1 MAPGKTPQ
9 KQISIVVIDGYTLN
23 PGDLDWSPL
32 TRLGACA
39 LYDRTEAD
47 QVIQRAAEADIIITN
62 KVMFS
67 RPHFEQLPKL
77 RYLGVTATGYDIVD
91 VEAAKAFNIVV
102 TNVPAYSTT
111 SVAQLTF
118 ALLLEITHQVG
129 AHSAGV
135 RQGKWSQSKDFAYWD
150 YPLIELHERT
160 LGIIGFGRIGR
171 AVAKIA
177 MALGM
182 NVLVYDA
189 NPPASTQ
196 EVIVCSTV
204 EEIFAQSDVVTLHCP
219 LTPQTHQLVNAAR
232 LALMRPHAI
241 LLNTSR
247 GPLVDEEALARALHS
262 GKIAAAGLD
271 VLSQEPPPVD
281 HPLLTAPNCLITPHI
296 AWATRA
302 ARQRLLEIAAD
313 NIAAFLAGQP
323 RNVVQ
328 I

>member
-1 MAPGKTPQ
+1 MTPGKTRQ
-9 KQISIVVIDGYTLN
+9 KQKSIVVIDGYTLN

-32 TRLGACA
+32 TRLGACTV
-39 LYDRTEAD
+39 YDRTEAD
-47 QVIQRAAEADIIITN
+47 QVIARAAEADIIITN

-67 RPHFEQLPKL
+67 RAHFEQLPGL

-91 VEAAKAFNIVV
+91 VEAAKKFNIVV
-102 TNVPAYSTT
+102 TNVPAYSTL
-111 SVAQLTF
+111 SVAQLTM

-129 AHSAGV
+129 AHSTGV
-135 RQGKWSQSKDFAYWD
+135 RQGKWSHVKDFCYWE
-150 YPLIELHERT
+150 YPLIELQDRT

-189 NPPASTQ
+189 NPPANTRD
-196 EVIVCSTV
+196 VIVCSTV
-204 EEIFAQSDVVTLHCP
+204 DEIFAQSDVVTLHCP
-219 LTPQTHQLVNAAR
+219 LTPQTHHLVNAAR
-232 LALMRPHAI
+232 LALMQPHAI

-247 GPLVDEEALARALHS
+247 GPLVDEQALAQALHT
-262 GKIAAAGLD
+262 GRIAAAGLD
-271 VLSQEPPPVD
+271 VLSQEPPSPE
-281 HPLLTAPNCLITPHI
+281 HPLLAAPNCIITPHF

-302 ARQRLLEIAAD
+302 ARQRLLEVAAD
-313 NIAAFLAGQP
+313 NVAAFLAGQP

-328 I
+328 A